1 MKDEI
6 LFQDQYDTRFSD
18 EDAQLQFQEEK
29 YWFWSDFRDL
39 GMGIKD

>member
-6 LFQDQYDTRFSD
+6 LFQDQYDTGFSD
-18 EDAQLQFQEEK
+18 EEFQEEE

>member
-6 LFQDQYDTRFSD
+6 LFQDEYDTGFSD
-18 EDAQLQFQEEK
+18 DENACQEEE